1 MKPVLFA
8 LPGNEALAGALS
20 RCSGW
25 EEGSWELRAF
35 PDGESHVRFVSE
47 VAGREVILVCSLDR
61 PDEKV
66 VRLWLAACVA
76 RELGA
81 ARVGLVAPYLAYL
94 RQDAR
99 FRPGEGVTA
108 RHFARLLG
116 AAVDWL
122 VTVDPHLHRIR
133 SLGEV
138 YAIATRVVPAAPPIA
153 QWIRAHVTAPVVVGP
168 DEESAQ
174 WAAEV
179 AAAAG
184 CPWTTLRKTR
194 RGDRDVE
201 VSVPR
206 LEQWQGRTAVLVDDI
221 ASTGKTMMAA
231 AARIRAAGMA
241 PPVCIAVHA
250 LFAGT
255 AHQDLLDAGVGAV
268 VSTTTVAH
276 VSNRIDLAEPI
287 AAAAGALLAG
297 GAGAQSA

>member
-1 MKPVLFA
+1 MMPVLFA
-8 LPGNEALAGALS
+8 LPGNEAMARALC

-25 EEGSWELRAF
+25 AEGKWELRAF

-81 ARVGLVAPYLAYL
+81 VRVGLVAPYLAYM

-116 AAVDWL
+116 AVVDWL
-122 VTVDPHLHRIR
+122 VTVDPHLHRIG
-133 SLGEV
+133 SLDEI
-138 YAIATRVVPAAPPIA
+138 YTIPARVVPAAPAIA
-153 QWIRAHVTAPVVVGP
+153 QWIRAHVAAPVVIGP

-179 AAAAG
+179 ADAAG
-184 CPWTTLRKTR
+184 CSWTTLRKTR

-201 VSVPR
+201 VSVP
-206 LEQWQGRTAVLVDDI
+206 LLGQWQGLTAVLVDDI

-231 AARIRAAGMA
+231 AALIRAAGMA

-250 LFAGT
+250 LFAAG
-255 AHQDLLDAGVGAV
+255 AHEDLLGAGVGTV
-268 VSTTTVAH
+268 VSTDTVAH
-276 VSNRIDLAEPI
+276 VSNRIDLAGPI
-287 AAAAGALLAG
+287 AAAAATLVADGARPA
-297 GAGAQSA
+297 

>member
-8 LPGNEALAGALS
+8 LPGNEAMARALCRAG
-20 RCSGW
+20 GW
-25 EEGSWELRAF
+25 QEGGWELRTF
-35 PDGESHVRFVSE
+35 PDGESHVRFGSD

-66 VRLWLAACVA
+66 VRLWLAASVA

-81 ARVGLVAPYLAYL
+81 VRVGLVAPYLAYM

-122 VTVDPHLHRIR
+122 VTVDPHLHRIH
-133 SLGEV
+133 SLDEI
-138 YAIATRVVPAAPPIA
+138 YAIPSRVVPAAPAIA
-153 QWIRAHVTAPVVVGP
+153 QWIRERVAAPVVIGP

-179 AAAAG
+179 AGAAG

-206 LEQWQGRTAVLVDDI
+206 LEQWQERTAVLVDDI

-231 AARIRAAGMA
+231 AARVRAAGMA

-250 LFAGT
+250 LFAEG
-255 AHQDLLDAGVGAV
+255 AYDELLDAGAGTV

-276 VSNRIDLAEPI
+276 VSSRIDLADSI
-287 AAAAGALLAG
+287 AAAAEGLLASRT
-297 GAGAQSA
+297 GA